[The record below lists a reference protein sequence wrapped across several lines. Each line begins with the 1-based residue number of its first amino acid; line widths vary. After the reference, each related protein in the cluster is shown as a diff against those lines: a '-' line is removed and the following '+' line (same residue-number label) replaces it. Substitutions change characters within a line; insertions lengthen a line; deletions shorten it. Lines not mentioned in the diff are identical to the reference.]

1 MIIQEG
7 FTDMQMPVKV
17 AASNWPNNSRQVSLD
32 YSPGDFFYFQPID
45 VGQFTNNVVT
55 SDPEEEKD
63 NKGNITKLELKCTDI
78 DLSMSNID
86 SSFCY
91 PYDPNFV
98 KNWSTVTNDSKQ
110 NPPYNLTDKHKQCF
124 RSQTCAN
131 SLLSKS
137 LAVIESTKDEQK
149 SRYEDLEDIFF
160 HDCINIFNMSAAIL
174 AFVVIIIY
182 KSLYNNVN
190 VSNVLWSNI

>member
-1 MIIQEG
+1 MIMEDEA
-7 FTDMQMPVKV
+7 FTGMQMPVKV
-17 AASNWPNNSRQVSLD
+17 AAANWPNNSRQVSLD

-45 VGQFTNNVVT
+45 VGQYTDST
-55 SDPEEEKD
+55 DSKD
-63 NKGNITKLELKCTDI
+63 EIDRETTGNKNITKLELKCTDI

-98 KNWSTVTNDSKQ
+98 KNWSTVTNDPKQ
-110 NPPYNLTDKHKQCF
+110 NPPFNLTERHKQCF

-131 SLLSKS
+131 SLLSKNLS
-137 LAVIESTKDEQK
+137 VIESTKDEQK

-160 HDCINIFNMSAAIL
+160 HNCINIFNMSAAIL
-174 AFVVIIIY
+174 AFVSIIIY
-182 KSLYNNVN
+182 KSLYNNVKPN
-190 VSNVLWSNI
+190 L

>member
-1 MIIQEG
+1 MIIQED
-7 FTDMQMPVKV
+7 FTGMQMPVKV

-45 VGQFTNNVVT
+45 VGQFTSNVVT
-55 SDPEEEKD
+55 TDPEEVKD
-63 NKGNITKLELKCTDI
+63 NSGNITKLELKCTDI

-91 PYDPNFV
+91 PYDPKFV
-98 KNWSTVTNDSKQ
+98 KNWSNDKILKT
-110 NPPYNLTDKHKQCF
+110 PYNIQGKHKQCF

-131 SLLSKS
+131 SLLSKNLS
-137 LAVIESTKDEQK
+137 VIESTKDEQK

-160 HDCINIFNMSAAIL
+160 HNCINIFNMSAAIL
-174 AFVVIIIY
+174 AFISIIIY
-182 KSLYNNVN
+182 KSVYNNNNGKPV
-190 VSNVLWSNI
+190 V